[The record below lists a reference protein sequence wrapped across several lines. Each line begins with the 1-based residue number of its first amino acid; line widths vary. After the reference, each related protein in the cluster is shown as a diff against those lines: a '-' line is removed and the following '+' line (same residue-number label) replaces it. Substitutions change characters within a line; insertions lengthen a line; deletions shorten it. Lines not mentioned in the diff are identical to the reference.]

1 MKLLDRYLF
10 SSIIKSSISV
20 LLGLVLLFSF
30 FQFLEELNDVGKRD
44 YTISIALNYIALLLP
59 SFFNLLLI
67 LGLMI
72 GVVFSLGQL
81 NTNKELQIFQV
92 ASISKKNIVYK
103 SIKYTFFISVVLI
116 IVLEIISP
124 FTSKLADQIKRQAQ
138 GKPLISQSGALWLK
152 INDKFVFY
160 EKKKRKKKNT
170 SIKVFD
176 IENKTS
182 LKSILFAKNINFS
195 DENISLK
202 NPKKVEIHSDG
213 DFYLIR
219 KKHKDKLYRLELEP
233 SQLEFLNKSVKEMS
247 IFEMII
253 SIKNS
258 INFGTTNQ
266 ELFTELISR
275 IIKPFTLIGMILIAI
290 PFVLN
295 TQRAASVGNRIF
307 ISIAIAV
314 FTHLITKITSIILV
328 AKSSASFVGPFIPTI
343 ALLLI
348 GLLVLRVKRQEIY

>member
-10 SSIIKSSISV
+10 SSIIKSSILV

-30 FQFLEELNDVGKRD
+30 FQFLEELNDVDKKD
-44 YTISIALNYIALLLP
+44 YSISIALNYIALLLP

-138 GKPLISQSGALWLK
+138 GKPLISQSGAIWLK

-258 INFGTTNQ
+258 INFRTTNQ
-266 ELFTELISR
+266 ELTELISR
-275 IIKPFTLIGMILIAI
+275 VIKPFTLIGMILIAI

-295 TQRAASVGNRIF
+295 TQRTASVGNRIF
-307 ISIAIAV
+307 ISISIAV
-314 FTHLITKITSIILV
+314 FAHLITKITSIVLV
-328 AKSSASFVGPFIPTI
+328 TKSSTSFVGPFIPTLT
-343 ALLLI
+343 LLLI
-348 GLLVLRVKRQEIY
+348 GVLVLRVKKQEIY

>member
-10 SSIIKSSISV
+10 SSIIKSSILV

-30 FQFLEELNDVGKRD
+30 FQFLEELNDVDKKD
-44 YTISIALNYIALLLP
+44 YSISIALNYIALLLP

-160 EKKKRKKKNT
+160 EKKKRKKNNT

-258 INFGTTNQ
+258 INFRTTNQ
-266 ELFTELISR
+266 ELTELISR
-275 IIKPFTLIGMILIAI
+275 VIKPFTLIGMILIAI

-295 TQRAASVGNRIF
+295 TQRTASVGNRIF

-348 GLLVLRVKRQEIY
+348 GLLVLRIKKQEIY